1 MENGIRKYCQIIEVK
16 AKTNIKVN
24 GLTPVTIIC
33 SFEGEKITINQNIFW
48 QNQYKV
54 GDSIMVYFD
63 PDNEK
68 RFYADL
74 K

>member
-1 MENGIRKYCQIIEVK
+1 MENGIRKYCQIIEVD
-16 AKTNIKVN
+16 AKTNVEVN
-24 GLTPVTIIC
+24 GQNPVKIIC
-33 SFEGEKITINQNIFW
+33 SVEGETITIKRNLFW
-48 QNQYKV
+48 RNQYKV
-54 GDSIMVYFD
+54 GDRIMVYFD